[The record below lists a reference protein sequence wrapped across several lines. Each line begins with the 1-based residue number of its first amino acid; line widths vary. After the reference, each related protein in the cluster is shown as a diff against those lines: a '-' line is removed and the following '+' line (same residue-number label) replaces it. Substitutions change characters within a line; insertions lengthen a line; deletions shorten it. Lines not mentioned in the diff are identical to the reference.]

1 MSNNEEK
8 EFRLRPRKPSV
19 PKGQGESRA
28 WSVAFKRIMHYS
40 RMSRHGRGQKTG
52 VGTGPRPAARARFQR
67 CAVRVTYT
75 RNATRGQWRAHGRYL
90 ARESA
95 TETDSK
101 GAGFD
106 QAGQGIDV
114 SGRLEQWQANRDGL
128 FWKLILSPEFGDRVD
143 LERLTRDVMKGM
155 EKDLGTELEWV
166 AVAHHNT
173 EHPHVHVALRG
184 VRADRQP
191 LQLERHYIKEGI
203 RAVAEDFCTR
213 QLGYRTELDAAEAE
227 RREVQEKR
235 FTSLDRIILRRGE
248 DSGDYTWLHVSS
260 PPSGDQLSEPALVQ
274 SRHVATRLAVLEHM
288 GLAIADEP
296 GVWRVRRDFE
306 SILRAMQRTSDRQKM
321 LAAHGVLMSD
331 ERLPIE
337 MLDRRQMTTLEGRVL
352 VHGEDEA
359 SGRNYLMLEVTDAKV
374 YLIHHT
380 PEMEEARSRGGLR
393 TNSFIRL
400 RKLFVDGSPALE
412 VNDMGNA
419 DSILKNRAH
428 LEGTARQFIKRGI
441 IPTEDGWGGWLGRY
455 QAAVRECALRL
466 DQEREQSEL
475 TRRHERQRGRDRSH
489 GR

>member
-1 MSNNEEK
+1 MSNSDEK
-8 EFRLRPRKPSV
+8 DFRLRPRKPPI
-19 PKGQGESRA
+19 PKQNEPRA
-28 WSVAFKRIMHYS
+28 WSIAFKRIMHYS
-40 RMSRHGRGQKTG
+40 RMSRHGA
-52 VGTGPRPAARARFQR
+52 GPGARAGKRPAAYARFQR

-75 RNATRGQWRAHGRYL
+75 RNATRGQCRAHGRYL

-95 TETDSK
+95 TFETDPK

-106 QAGQGIDV
+106 AAGQGIDI
-114 SGRLEQWQANRDGL
+114 SDRLETWQSNRDRL
-128 FWKLILSPEFGDRVD
+128 FWKLILSPEFGDRID

-155 EKDLGTELEWV
+155 EKDLGSKLEWV

-184 VRADRQP
+184 IRDDGQS
-191 LQLERHYIKEGI
+191 LQLDRRYIKEGI

-213 QLGYRTELDAAEAE
+213 QIGYRTELDAAEAE

-248 DSGDYTWLHVSS
+248 DGSNATWLHVST
-260 PPSGDQLSEPALVQ
+260 PPASDQLNEPARVQ
-274 SRHVATRLAVLEHM
+274 GRHIAARLAVLSYM
-288 GLAIADEP
+288 GLAVADDART
-296 GVWRVRRDFE
+296 WRVRRDFE
-306 SILRAMQRTSDRQKM
+306 SILRAMQRTADRQKM

-337 MLDRRQMTTLEGRVL
+337 MLDRRHMTAVEGRIL
-352 VHGEDEA
+352 VHGEDEMTA
-359 SGRNYLMLEVTDAKV
+359 RNYLMLEGTDAKV
-374 YLIHHT
+374 HLIHYT

-400 RKLFVDGSPALE
+400 RKLFIDGRPALE
-412 VNDMGNA
+412 VDDLG
-419 DSILKNRAH
+419 DSESILKNRVH
-428 LEGTARQFIKRGI
+428 LEGVAQQLMKRGI

-455 QAAVRECALRL
+455 QRAVQESAVRLE
-466 DQEREQSEL
+466 QERAQTEL
-475 TRRHERQRGRDRSH
+475 TRRKERQRDRDRSR

>member
-8 EFRLRPRKPSV
+8 EFRLRPRKP
-19 PKGQGESRA
+19 PAGKGKGEARA
-28 WSVAFKRIMHYS
+28 WSVAFKRIMHFS
-40 RMSRHGRGQKTG
+40 RMSRSSAGPKSG
-52 VGTGPRPAARARFQR
+52 VRMARSSPHARFQR

-95 TETDSK
+95 TFEADPK

-114 SGRLEQWQANRDGL
+114 AGRLGQWQANRDQL

-143 LERLTRDVMKGM
+143 LERLTRDVMKRM
-155 EKDLGTELEWV
+155 KTDLDTELEWA

-184 VRADRQP
+184 IRDDMRP
-191 LQLERHYIKEGI
+191 LQLERLYIKEGI

-235 FTSLDRIILRRGE
+235 FTSLDRIILKRGE
-248 DSGDYTWLHVSS
+248 DSGDYTWLHVSA
-260 PPSGDQLSEPALVQ
+260 PPGGDQLSEPARVQ
-274 SRHVATRLAVLEHM
+274 SRHVAARLAVLEHM
-288 GLAIADEP
+288 GLASTDEP
-296 GVWRVRRDFE
+296 GAWRVRRDFE

-321 LAAHGVLMSD
+321 LASHGVLMSD

-337 MLDRRQMTTLEGRVL
+337 MLDRRQMNTIEGRVL

-359 SGRNYLMLEVTDAKV
+359 SGRNYLMLEGTDAKV

-380 PEMEEARSRGGLR
+380 PEMEEARSGGGLR

-412 VNDMGNA
+412 VNDMGNSE
-419 DSILKNRAH
+419 SILKNRAH
-428 LEGTARQFIKRGI
+428 LKETAQQLFKRGI

-455 QAAVRECALRL
+455 QAACGNALCAWN
-466 DQEREQSEL
+466 
-475 TRRHERQRGRDRSH
+475 RS
-489 GR
+489 GSNPN